1 MIENNKESINIE
13 LNLEAEETTNKLEK
27 IKQLLQDIQEL
38 DKDFSLS
45 NVLEINNDSILIFN
59 CKSMLRND
67 HIEDI
72 ERKLSQRLH
81 VRCLVLDQ
89 FLKLDKAI
97 NNNYY
102 KYNRHKDG
110 SIPIC
115 PEAEKNIKN
124 QK

>member
-13 LNLEAEETTNKLEK
+13 LNLEAEETINKLEK

-38 DKDFSLS
+38 DKDFCLS

-81 VRCLVLDQ
+81 VRCLVLNQ
-89 FLKLDKAI
+89 SLKLDKAI
-97 NNNYY
+97 NNNNY
-102 KYNRHKDG
+102 KYNRHKDD

-115 PEAEKNIKN
+115 LEAEKNIQN
-124 QK
+124 

>member
-13 LNLEAEETTNKLEK
+13 LNLEAEETINKLEK
-27 IKQLLQDIQEL
+27 IKQLLKDIQEL
-38 DKDFSLS
+38 DKDFCLS

-81 VRCLVLDQ
+81 VRCWVLDQ

-97 NNNYY
+97 NNNNY
-102 KYNRHKDG
+102 KYNRHKDD

-115 PEAEKNIKN
+115 LETERNIQN
-124 QK
+124 

>member
-13 LNLEAEETTNKLEK
+13 LNLEAEETINKLEK
-27 IKQLLQDIQEL
+27 IKQLLKDIQEL
-38 DKDFSLS
+38 DKDFCLS

-81 VRCLVLDQ
+81 VRC
-89 FLKLDKAI
+89 
-97 NNNYY
+97 
-102 KYNRHKDG
+102 
-110 SIPIC
+110 
-115 PEAEKNIKN
+115 
-124 QK
+124 

>member
-13 LNLEAEETTNKLEK
+13 LNLEAEETINKLEK
-27 IKQLLQDIQEL
+27 IKQLLQRIQEL

-89 FLKLDKAI
+89 SLKLDKAI
-97 NNNYY
+97 NNNNY

-115 PEAEKNIKN
+115 PEAEKNIPN
-124 QK
+124 